1 MSNLET
7 SVGSRIIECAVDS
20 SSYSSLIHGRWNY
33 WQILFR
39 ALTMTLVVI
48 TPSIAA
54 ELTKPGVYEESTG
67 HFQLQG
73 DVIPIA
79 EDGIHD
85 PHNEATRMLQPPA
98 EAMLNFPRDDRG
110 VINWVEAL
118 DDGIIDPRTSID
130 GDEKMHAVDFDVIFE
145 NTASM
150 PYVRFPHRPHTIWL
164 TCQNC
169 HPAIFIPQRG
179 SNPVTMAAI
188 MKGEYCGVCHG
199 KVAFPPYECKRCHRE
214 ARKSVGLRYK

>member
-1 MSNLET
+1 M
-7 SVGSRIIECAVDS
+7 
-20 SSYSSLIHGRWNY
+20 
-33 WQILFR
+33 R
-39 ALTMTLVVI
+39 ALGRRNHLVHSVYLGLALIISSFSVI
-48 TPSIAA
+48 GA
-54 ELTKPGVYEESTG
+54 EDKINRGAYEEAKG
-67 HFQLQG
+67 HFQLHG
-73 DVIPIA
+73 DVVPIE

-85 PHNEATRMLQPPA
+85 PTNDSVRSLQTPA

-110 VINWVEAL
+110 IINWVKAL
-118 DDGIIDPRTSID
+118 DDGLINPRT
-130 GDEKMHAVDFDVIFE
+130 GLTGKEKMHAVDFDVIFQ

-169 HPAIFIPQRG
+169 HPGIFIPQRG
-179 SNPVTMAAI
+179 SNPVTMAKI
-188 MKGEYCGVCHG
+188 MEGEYCGVCHG